1 MRLGN
6 PGLAVDSQLEADG
19 KWIDCPRAWWRDAD
33 TPMRVLLRGA
43 ASKEHQALIRRVTKG
58 LSREQIEE
66 RDSEILSEISAHL
79 VAGWEN
85 VFDTSGSAVR
95 YAPEVCRIILAN
107 PDNRRFVDF
116 ISRMAN
122 DISTFNVGED
132 SEKNLTAS

>member
-19 KWIDCPRAWWRDAD
+19 KWIDCPRIWWRDSD

-43 ASKEHQALIRRVTKG
+43 ASKEHQAIIRKVTKG

-66 RDSEILSEISAHL
+66 RDSEILSEITAHL
-79 VAGWEN
+79 VAGWEGT
-85 VFDTSGSAVR
+85 FDTDGNAVR
-95 YAPEVCRIILAN
+95 YSPETCRSILAN

-116 ISRMAN
+116 VSRMAN
-122 DISTFNVGED
+122 DISTFTVGGD
-132 SEKNLTAS
+132 AEKN